1 MKLLANLGGEEPD
14 APRTLPE
21 KALAAVLLWTRL
33 FPRGATL
40 LDHVQT
46 PWPDELGPEPEDAA
60 FAFLEDADGWA
71 WFNDEGSLQRL
82 RTAGAENPG
91 GADPVAVRATHDKAF
106 ALRIARED
114 ALDAADLL
122 DAAFA
127 LDQEDLAEPA
137 AAAETIA
144 NRVRAWPQGL
154 ARGVLLKPR
163 FGTTGRGQRRLPLDL
178 PETLPEV
185 LAALSGRGGIVVEPL
200 LDRIAD
206 YSVQLV
212 IESSGDLRLLGCL
225 AQSVSER
232 GSFLGHEGEIDSRG
246 RVRSGSR
253 WEETL
258 RERASAVALRAA
270 AAGYRGPCGV
280 DALSYRDAQGAE
292 RLRGVV
298 EWNARFTMGMVA
310 IGLMRRALRGVRER
324 LALSPGELR
333 RVRFDAS
340 GFDAKGRIDA
350 KGREV
355 HFRGIALDLS
365 AHARL
370 EIEA

>member
-21 KALAAVLLWTRL
+21 KAIAAAMLWTRL
-33 FPRGATL
+33 FPGGATL
-40 LDHVQT
+40 LDHKQT
-46 PWPDELGPEPEDAA
+46 PWPDELGPVPEDAA

-71 WFNDEGSLQRL
+71 WFNDEASLQRL
-82 RTAGAENPG
+82 RAAGAENPG
-91 GADPVAVRATHDKAF
+91 GANPAAVRTTHDKAF
-106 ALRIARED
+106 ALRIAREE
-114 ALDAADLL
+114 ALDAADFL

-127 LDQEDLAEPA
+127 LDDEDLAEPT

-144 NRVRAWPQGL
+144 NRVRGWPGGL

-178 PETLPEV
+178 PEALPEV
-185 LAALSGRGGIVVEPL
+185 LSELAGRGGIVVEPL
-200 LDRIAD
+200 LDRLAD

-212 IESSGDLRLLGCL
+212 IEDSGNLRLLGCL
-225 AQSVSER
+225 AQCVSER
-232 GSFLGHEGEIDSRG
+232 GAFLGHEGEIDSRG

-292 RLRGVV
+292 QLRGVV
-298 EWNARFTMGMVA
+298 EWNSRFTMGIVA
-310 IGLMRRALRGVRER
+310 IGLLRRALRGARER
-324 LALSPGELR
+324 IALSPGELR
-333 RVRFDAS
+333 RVRFEAVRSDEN
-340 GFDAKGRIDA
+340 GRTGEA
-350 KGREV
+350 P
-355 HFRGIALDLS
+355 FRGIALDLS

-370 EIEA
+370 EIET